1 MPISRLKNKIIGIT
15 LGDPSGVGPEII
27 AKALAK
33 PAMRALADFL
43 VIGDL
48 NIYRRYQPRGLK
60 NYEFLDLKNVPP
72 GQFILGKANPTSA
85 RAAIEYLQRALEMIK
100 QKKISALV
108 TGPVCKEAICA
119 LGFKFQG
126 HTEFIADYFKVRK
139 FDMMFVSP
147 TIKTVVAT
155 RHIPLSQVKDTLNIQ
170 KISGTIH
177 LTATALKNYFKIKN
191 PAIAVCGLNP
201 HAGEKGRI
209 GNEEIT
215 TIAPAIKKAQQSGLR
230 ISGPFPADTI
240 FCPSIAKNYDCIIAM
255 YHDQGI
261 TPLKAIHFDQL
272 VNLTIGL
279 PFIRTSPAHGT
290 AFNIAG
296 KGIADTDSLCAAI
309 KLAAQLS

>member
-1 MPISRLKNKIIGIT
+1 MSRSKNKIIAIT

-33 PAMRALADFL
+33 PVIRKLTDFL

-48 NIYRRYQPRGLK
+48 SIYRRYQPRNLRD
-60 NYEFLDLKNVPP
+60 YAFLDLKNIPAK
-72 GQFILGKANPTSA
+72 QFLLGKANPTSA
-85 RAAIEYLQRALEMIK
+85 RAAIEYLQKALELIK
-100 QKKISALV
+100 QKRISAIV

-119 LGFKFQG
+119 LGFEFQG
-126 HTEFIADYFKVRK
+126 HTEFIADYFKVRR

-155 RHIPLSQVKDTLNIQ
+155 RHIPLSQVHDVLDIQ
-170 KISGTIH
+170 KILGTIH
-177 LTATALKNYFKIKN
+177 LTATALKTYFKIKN

-201 HAGEKGRI
+201 HAGENGRM

-215 TIAPAIKKAQQSGLR
+215 TIAPAIKKAQQAGLR
-230 ISGPFPADTI
+230 VSGPFPADTI
-240 FCPSIAKNYDCIIAM
+240 FCPPIAKQYDCIIAM

-261 TPLKAIHFDQL
+261 TPLKAIYFNQL

-296 KGIADTDSLCAAI
+296 KGIADADSLCAAI